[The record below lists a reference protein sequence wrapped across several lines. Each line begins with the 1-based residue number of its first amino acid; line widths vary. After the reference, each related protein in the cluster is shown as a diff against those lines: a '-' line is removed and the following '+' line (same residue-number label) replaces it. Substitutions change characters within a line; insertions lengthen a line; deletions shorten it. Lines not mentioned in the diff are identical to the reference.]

1 MPYSVMADTVL
12 IFHLAFIM
20 FVMFG
25 ALLVLKRWVWLWLH
39 LPAVAWGMAVE
50 FLHLYCPLTPLEN
63 SLRIKAGI
71 AGYEGDFI
79 GHYLIA
85 LIYPAGL
92 TPQVQIGIGALVL
105 IVNLLA
111 YAQVISRW
119 RVRRRAA

>member
-1 MPYSVMADTVL
+1 MSYSLMADAVL
-12 IFHLAFIM
+12 VFHLAFII

-25 ALLVLKRWVWLWLH
+25 ALLVLQRWVWIWLH

-71 AGYEGDFI
+71 AGYEGDFV
-79 GHYLIA
+79 GHYLIP
-85 LIYPAGL
+85 LIYPASL
-92 TPQVQIGIGALVL
+92 TPQLQIGVGALVL

-111 YAQVISRW
+111 YALVITRW
-119 RVRRRAA
+119 RGRRRA

>member
-1 MPYSVMADTVL
+1 MADAVL
-12 IFHLAFIM
+12 VFHLAFII

-25 ALLVLKRWVWLWLH
+25 ALLVLQRWVWIWLH

-71 AGYEGDFI
+71 AGYEGDFV
-79 GHYLIA
+79 GHYLIP
-85 LIYPAGL
+85 LIYPASL
-92 TPQVQIGIGALVL
+92 TPQLQIGIGALVL

-111 YAQVISRW
+111 YALVITRW
-119 RVRRRAA
+119 RSRRRA

>member
-1 MPYSVMADTVL
+1 MSYSLMADAVL
-12 IFHLAFIM
+12 VFHLAFII

-25 ALLVLKRWVWLWLH
+25 ALLVLQRWVWIWLH

-71 AGYEGDFI
+71 AGYEGDFV
-79 GHYLIA
+79 GHYLIP
-85 LIYPAGL
+85 LIYPASL
-92 TPQVQIGIGALVL
+92 TPQLQIGIGALVL

-111 YAQVISRW
+111 YALVITRW
-119 RVRRRAA
+119 RSRRRA